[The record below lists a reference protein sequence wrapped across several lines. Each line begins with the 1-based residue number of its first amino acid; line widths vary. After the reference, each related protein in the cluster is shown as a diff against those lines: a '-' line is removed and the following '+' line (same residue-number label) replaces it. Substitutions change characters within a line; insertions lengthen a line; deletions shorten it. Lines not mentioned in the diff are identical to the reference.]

1 MDAEK
6 LKNRLFEKTGKKIDV
21 DDPLFT
27 AMLLNQIV
35 LEEYV
40 ENIAQVIEKTGTN
53 IELNTGALLAG
64 SKAVIAE
71 TSKLATEA
79 DRLHDAAAAKAA
91 ENTKNTITDEAA
103 RLVTEAAHSAMQN
116 VLDDAAAKLSNATNA
131 YTQACLAVRAE
142 ADAVKK
148 AVKLDMVALAC
159 AGVMIGAIGGAIGGY
174 VGRWSVDPEIVVDP
188 ETAQLGRDFKNL
200 YQYLDRDTADKV
212 QRALDSLHA
221 R

>member
-40 ENIAQVIEKTGTN
+40 DNIAQVIEKTGTN

-71 TSKLATEA
+71 TS
-79 DRLHDAAAAKAA
+79 DRGRPF
-91 ENTKNTITDEAA
+91 A
-103 RLVTEAAHSAMQN
+103 RCSGSQSSGKHQEYDHG
-116 VLDDAAAKLSNATNA
+116 
-131 YTQACLAVRAE
+131 R
-142 ADAVKK
+142 
-148 AVKLDMVALAC
+148 
-159 AGVMIGAIGGAIGGY
+159 GGATGHRGGSF
-174 VGRWSVDPEIVVDP
+174 GNAERF
-188 ETAQLGRDFKNL
+188 G
-200 YQYLDRDTADKV
+200 
-212 QRALDSLHA
+212 
-221 R
+221 